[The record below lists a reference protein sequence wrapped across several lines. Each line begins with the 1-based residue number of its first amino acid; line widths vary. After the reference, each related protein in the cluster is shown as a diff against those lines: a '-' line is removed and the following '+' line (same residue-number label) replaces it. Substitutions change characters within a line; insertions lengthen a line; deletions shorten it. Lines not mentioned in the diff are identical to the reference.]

1 MPPLPAEPPVR
12 VVIVEDSVAMRRILR
27 LELERDGRFDVVGE
41 AGDPYEARAV
51 IRNTSPDVLTLDIE
65 MPRMDGI
72 SFLRKLMSLRP
83 MPVVML
89 SSLTVPGSRAAVE
102 ALSLGAVDCID
113 KASITHDIGRARLPS
128 RIHAAAS
135 AQLHALPRANQPL
148 LGRGRGWDGRAILI
162 GASTGGVRAIER
174 LLAPLPA
181 DAPPI
186 AIVQHMPKPFLENF
200 AQRLGA
206 LSAVRVSL
214 AHPGAELRP
223 GHVWIAPGGAHH
235 LVVAG
240 QSGGVL
246 TLDLQSGGKRS
257 GHRPSVDALF
267 TSAEPYGPYVVATLL
282 TGMGKD
288 GAEGMARLRRAGAHT
303 IAQSASTCVVA
314 GMPGAAMALGAAIE
328 EIPLDRIPRR
338 LMDLTGNCA
347 AAGPAQRRRSLT

>member
-1 MPPLPAEPPVR
+1 M
-12 VVIVEDSVAMRRILR
+12 IVEDSVAMRQILR

-41 AGDPYEARAV
+41 AGDPFEAREV
-51 IRNTSPDVLTLDIE
+51 IRATSPDVLTLDVE

-113 KASITHDIGRARLPS
+113 KRSITHDIGRTRLAS

-135 AQLHALPRANQPL
+135 AQLHALPLADQPS

-162 GASTGGVRAIER
+162 GASTGGVRAIEQ
-174 LLAPLPA
+174 LLAPLPP

-200 AQRLGA
+200 AQRL
-206 LSAVRVSL
+206 SAMSAMRVAL
-214 AHPGAELRP
+214 AHPGAELRR

-235 LVVAG
+235 LAIAG
-240 QSGGVL
+240 QAGGVL
-246 TLDLQSGGKRS
+246 TLDLRAGGKTS
-257 GHRPSVDALF
+257 GHRPSVDVLF
-267 TSAEPYGPYVVATLL
+267 NSAEPYAPSVVATLL
-282 TGMGKD
+282 TGMGRD

-314 GMPGAAMALGAAIE
+314 GMPGAAMALGAATE
-328 EIPLDRIPRR
+328 ELPLDRIPKR
-338 LMDLTGNCA
+338 LMDLTGNA
-347 AAGPAQRRRSLT
+347 TASGPAQPRRSLT